1 MAEIKSTLDLVMERT
16 KHLQLSESERRQQK
30 DRESG
35 ARLRGLIQ
43 KLQDQILSEEQFAAE
58 YKRLKS
64 DYELGD
70 DAGLVSE
77 CISKL
82 SINGDNG
89 AFLTALNSAAGF
101 DLNPIG
107 DIIKKFQSRYQE
119 RATDTVQRM
128 AETYAVKYQIS
139 GSAVT
144 PNPNRDD
151 QWRREEEALEAEF
164 RQALREI
171 AR

>member
-30 DRESG
+30 DKESG

-43 KLQDQILSEEQFAAE
+43 KLNDQILAEEQFATE
-58 YKRLKS
+58 YKRLKL
-64 DYELGD
+64 DYELED
-70 DAGLVSE
+70 NSGLIAE
-77 CISKL
+77 CISRL

-89 AFLTALNSAAGF
+89 ALLTALNSSAGT
-101 DLNPIG
+101 DLEPIG
-107 DIIKKFQSRYQE
+107 DTIEKYQSRYQ
-119 RATDTVQRM
+119 RMAADTIQRM

-151 QWRREEEALEAEF
+151 QWRQEVEKLEMAFQEEIE
-164 RQALREI
+164 EI